1 MVNLALVDEIE
12 RQFNICLNNTD
23 KLTTDYK
30 LLAEFLW
37 LQLCI
42 HIVLIETGNADIDT
56 ACEYVDYFFN
66 RKTDNAIN

>member
-12 RQFNICLNNTD
+12 RQFAICLDNTD

-30 LLAEFLW
+30 PLSEYLW

-42 HIVLIETGNADIDT
+42 HIVLIESGNADIDT
-56 ACEYVDYFFN
+56 ACEYMDYFAQ
-66 RKTDNAIN
+66 KMDTAIN